1 MSLEKK
7 DAILFG
13 DGDELP
19 SNHSNNPHMNDLIA
33 GLGRRQVLAGGAA
46 LGALAFLGV
55 ALPASAA
62 PAEAQVPAAEGL
74 RGLPF
79 KRRNRL
85 PFEAIASGRADTIRV
100 PAGYK
105 ATPFIPWGTP
115 ISGSYPG
122 FLDDASNSAQDQAEQ
137 IGMHHDGMHFFPIDA
152 QFGFGGGHISNHG
165 LLVLNH
171 EYIDAPL
178 LHTNGPTVV
187 DGKRTVAD
195 EVRKEINAHGV
206 SVVEIRRN
214 VRGEW
219 NVVPSQRN
227 RRITA
232 ATPMRIAGPARGHE
246 LLRTRHS
253 PDGTRTRGTH
263 NNCSNGFTPWGTYL
277 TCEENWVGYFSTQ
290 DSELPRE
297 LTRYGIR
304 NTSRFGWETLAGDEF
319 ERFDATRKGK
329 QAQDDYRNEPNN
341 FGWIVEIDPFD
352 PQSVPVKRTALGRFA
367 HEGLEIGRAHV

>member
-137 IGMHHDGMHFFPIDA
+137 IGMHHDG
-152 QFGFGGGHISNHG
+152 
-165 LLVLNH
+165 
-171 EYIDAPL
+171 
-178 LHTNGPTVV
+178 
-187 DGKRTVAD
+187 
-195 EVRKEINAHGV
+195 
-206 SVVEIRRN
+206 
-214 VRGEW
+214 
-219 NVVPSQRN
+219 
-227 RRITA
+227 
-232 ATPMRIAGPARGHE
+232 
-246 LLRTRHS
+246 
-253 PDGTRTRGTH
+253 
-263 NNCSNGFTPWGTYL
+263 
-277 TCEENWVGYFSTQ
+277 
-290 DSELPRE
+290 
-297 LTRYGIR
+297 
-304 NTSRFGWETLAGDEF
+304 
-319 ERFDATRKGK
+319 
-329 QAQDDYRNEPNN
+329 
-341 FGWIVEIDPFD
+341 
-352 PQSVPVKRTALGRFA
+352 
-367 HEGLEIGRAHV
+367 

>member
-1 MSLEKK
+1 
-7 DAILFG
+7 
-13 DGDELP
+13 
-19 SNHSNNPHMNDLIA
+19 MNDLIA

-62 PAEAQVPAAEGL
+62 PAEAQAPAAEGL

-85 PFEAIASGRADTIRV
+85 PFEALASGRADTIRV

-195 EVRKEINAHGV
+195 EVRRKSTPMAFPSWR
-206 SVVEIRRN
+206 SVATCVASGMSCRRN
-214 VRGEW
+214 AIGGSPPPRRCVSPARRAATNCCAPATVRTAPAPAAPTTTVPTVSPLGHLPHLRGELGRLFLH
-219 NVVPSQRN
+219 PGQR
-227 RRITA
+227 TA
-232 ATPMRIAGPARGHE
+232 A
-246 LLRTRHS
+246 RTDPLRHS
-253 PDGTRTRGTH
+253 QHQPFRLGDPGGRRVRALRRHPQGQTGSGRLPQRTEQLRLDRRDRPVRPAIGTGQAHRSR
-263 NNCSNGFTPWGTYL
+263 PL
-277 TCEENWVGYFSTQ
+277 R
-290 DSELPRE
+290 PR
-297 LTRYGIR
+297 R
-304 NTSRFGWETLAGDEF
+304 
-319 ERFDATRKGK
+319 
-329 QAQDDYRNEPNN
+329 P
-341 FGWIVEIDPFD
+341 
-352 PQSVPVKRTALGRFA
+352 
-367 HEGLEIGRAHV
+367 GLRPGRAAR